1 MEVKEQLHFKD
12 IISTLCQMPKTL
24 KLVFT
29 MEKKLFIKIV
39 ILSLITGLIPIVSL
53 YVSQELINSLV
64 RIQTELKTVLII
76 FCIYIAVSFFSDI
89 ISQISEYYNT
99 KFQFSMNYKL
109 NYIIMEKSSKL
120 SLEDFENPEVYDKLE
135 RITREVAYKPYQ
147 IFQAAIT
154 MITATVT
161 LISALTFLMVWNP
174 TMSMLMLLVPVISL
188 FYFLKIGQQEFF
200 MQWKRTGEERRS
212 WYLNYILTHD
222 FSFKEVKLYR
232 LKDYILEGY
241 WTIKKKFMAQDTYI
255 LRKKTTFNLIYEVM
269 VQLVGAVVIVVAILA
284 AYTGKIMVGNVLS
297 YIRSV
302 GLVQSNSQSIINN
315 IYSIYNSNLYM
326 NQLFEFLEYREE
338 HTNDDQTTERLE
350 QAIYAVDI
358 QDVSFQYPSSEQ
370 WSLQHVQLSFR
381 AGERVAIVGPNGS
394 GKSTLIKLL
403 AGLYQIQ
410 EGDIKLNDTSIKKL
424 NQESYMQQMAVLFQD
439 YMKYE
444 MTLQENIGFGQITKM
459 DQTDQIKKSL
469 HNVRADF
476 LKNQSDYDLD
486 MQLGLWFDEGRQLSG
501 GQWQKVALARTYFR
515 EASLYILDEP
525 SAALDPIAE
534 KETFDTF
541 FKLSR
546 EKIGIFI
553 SHRLIAAQQADRIIV
568 MDQGKVVGQGK
579 HNELMQNCPI
589 YKHMYESENYEID
602 TRGEAEWKEAL

>member
-64 RIQTELKTVLII
+64 RIQTELQTVLII

-255 LRKKTTFNLIYEVM
+255 LRKKTTFNLIYEVL

-541 FKLSR
+541 FQLSR

>member
-1 MEVKEQLHFKD
+1 M
-12 IISTLCQMPKTL
+12 
-24 KLVFT
+24 
-29 MEKKLFIKIV
+29 
-39 ILSLITGLIPIVSL
+39 ILSLITGIIPIISL

-109 NYIIMEKSSKL
+109 NYVIMEKSSKL

-147 IFQAAIT
+147 IFQSAIT
-154 MITATVT
+154 MITAIVT

-188 FYFLKIGQQEFF
+188 FYFLRIGQQEFF

-241 WTIKKKFMAQDTYI
+241 WNIKKKFMAQDTYI
-255 LRKKTTFNLIYEVM
+255 LRKKTIFNLIYEVL
-269 VQLVGAVVIVVAILA
+269 VQIVGAIVIVVAILA

-338 HTNDDQTTERLE
+338 HTNDDQTTQRLE
-350 QAIYAVDI
+350 KPIYAVDI
-358 QDVSFQYPSSEQ
+358 QNVSFQYPSSEQ
-370 WSLQHVQLSFR
+370 LSLQNVELSFR

-410 EGDIKLNDTSIKKL
+410 EGDIKLNDISIKNL
-424 NQESYMQQMAVLFQD
+424 HQESYMQQMAVLFQD

-444 MTLQENIGFGQITKM
+444 MTLQENIGFGQITKI

-469 HNVRADF
+469 NNVRADF
-476 LKNQSDYDLD
+476 
-486 MQLGLWFDEGRQLSG
+486 
-501 GQWQKVALARTYFR
+501 
-515 EASLYILDEP
+515 
-525 SAALDPIAE
+525 
-534 KETFDTF
+534 
-541 FKLSR
+541 
-546 EKIGIFI
+546 
-553 SHRLIAAQQADRIIV
+553 
-568 MDQGKVVGQGK
+568 
-579 HNELMQNCPI
+579 
-589 YKHMYESENYEID
+589 
-602 TRGEAEWKEAL
+602 